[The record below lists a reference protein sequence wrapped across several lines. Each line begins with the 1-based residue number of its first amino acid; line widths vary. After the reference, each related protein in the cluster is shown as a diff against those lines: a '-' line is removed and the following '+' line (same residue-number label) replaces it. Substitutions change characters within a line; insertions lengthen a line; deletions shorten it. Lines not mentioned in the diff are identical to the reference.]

1 MRRRNLLKLA
11 AGATMLAAPRIGNA
25 QAAKPLRFAPV
36 ANLAALDPVWTSA
49 RPTRNHAFLV
59 FDMLYGL
66 DESFAAQP
74 QMVAGHTVEED
85 GKIWTLTLRENLRF
99 HDGGPVLGRDVVASV
114 QRFGARDAFGQ
125 ALLTAADEITVTGD
139 RTIRFRLNRPFPH
152 LPLALAGSTGSAPVI
167 MPERLANTDPFQR
180 VSEMVGSGPYRFLAS
195 EHVAGARAA
204 YTRFEGYVPRSE
216 GKPSYSAG
224 PKVASI
230 ERVEWVILP
239 DPATCAASL
248 RTGEI
253 DWWEFPSS
261 DLSPTLAA
269 DGSVRLLQNEPANTG
284 IMRFNQLH
292 PPFDNP
298 AIRRLVLSAI
308 NQADAMTAVA
318 GVDPKHWQDNVGL
331 FPHEMALATDA
342 GIEVLTRPRDY
353 EAVKRDLAA
362 AGYHGERVVAL
373 MATDIPV
380 VHALAQVAI
389 DQLTRAGFNVD
400 AQAMDF
406 GTLISRRTRREP
418 PDKGGWNVLFTFLDG
433 IGNFNPANNFALAAN
448 GAKAWFGWPDSPDI
462 EALRAAWLEESDL
475 EAQRKICRAL
485 QIRLWQDVPYV
496 PMGAY
501 YQPTAVRADLVDVR
515 KGPPQFYGV
524 RRG

>member
-1 MRRRNLLKLA
+1 MQRRSLLVAGVAALA
-11 AGATMLAAPRIGNA
+11 TPRIGNA
-25 QAAKPLRFAPV
+25 QAAKPLRFAPL
-36 ANLAALDPVWTSA
+36 ADLAALDPVWTSA

-66 DESFAAQP
+66 DESFTAQP

-85 GKIWTLTLRENLRF
+85 GRIWTLKLRENLRF
-99 HDGGPVLGRDVVASV
+99 HDGLPVLGQDVVASV

-125 ALLTAADEITVTGD
+125 ALLTATDEITATGD
-139 RTIRFRLNRPFPH
+139 RTIRFRLKRPFPH
-152 LPLALAGSTGSAPVI
+152 LPLALAGSTASVPVI
-167 MPERLANTDPFQR
+167 MPERLAKTDPFQR
-180 VSEMVGSGPYRFLAS
+180 VSEMVGSGPYRFLPG

-204 YTRFEGYVPRSE
+204 YTRFEGYVPRPE
-216 GKPSYSAG
+216 GQPSYSAG

-253 DWWEFPSS
+253 DWWEFPST
-261 DLSPTLAA
+261 DLVPTLAA
-269 DGSVRLLQNEPANTG
+269 DRSVRLLQNEPANTG
-284 IMRFNQLH
+284 IMRLNHLH

-298 AIRRLVLSAI
+298 AMRRLVLSAI
-308 NQADAMTAVA
+308 NQAEAMTAVA
-318 GVDPKHWQDNVGL
+318 GVDPKRWQDKVGL
-331 FPHEMALATDA
+331 FPREMALATDA
-342 GIEVLTRPRDY
+342 GIEVLTRPRDR
-353 EAVKRDLAA
+353 EAVKQELAV
-362 AGYHGERVVAL
+362 AGYRGEKVVAL

-380 VHALAQVAI
+380 IQALAQVAV

-406 GTLISRRTRREP
+406 GTLISRRARRER

-433 IGNFNPANNFALAAN
+433 ISNFNPVNNFVLAAN
-448 GAKAWFGWPDSPDI
+448 GAKAWFGWPDGPDI
-462 EALRAAWLEESDL
+462 ETLGAAWLAEADL
-475 EAQRKICRAL
+475 EAQREIFRAL
-485 QIRLWQDVPYV
+485 QMRLWQDVPYV

-501 YQPTAVRADLVDVR
+501 YQPTAVRAELVNVR

-524 RRG
+524 HRG